1 VDAIDEEP
9 AVSELETALLRL
21 DDYVRQHHEDEDAY
35 EEELFERALDGNAP
49 EAVFH
54 ASLASTLRRMNARGT
69 LDVWLTASDVER
81 IRASGLK
88 TVFMEWNPADQA
100 PLDLP
105 PDTDLLI
112 TRIPLP
118 LEGVRTVEAEVYS
131 IDGTLLKRMP
141 DVLFDRADGAAYAC
155 CEAELART
163 AASAP
168 KTITKLFA
176 VTDTERRLIVELP
189 S

>member
-1 VDAIDEEP
+1 MSD
-9 AVSELETALLRL
+9 LETALARL
-21 DDYVRQHHEDEDAY
+21 DDYVRLQDEDQEAY
-35 EEELFERALDGNAP
+35 EEELFDRALEGNAP

-54 ASLASTLRRMNARGT
+54 ASLTSTLRRMDARGT
-69 LDVWLTASDVER
+69 LDVWLTAHDVAR
-81 IRASGLK
+81 IRASGIKAVYL
-88 TVFMEWNPADQA
+88 EWDPEDTS

-105 PDTDLLI
+105 PDADVMIML
-112 TRIPLP
+112 IPLP
-118 LEGVRTVEAEVYS
+118 LEGVRTLEAEIYS
-131 IDGTLLKRMP
+131 LDGTLLKRMP
-141 DVLFDRADGAAYAC
+141 DILFDREDGAAYAC

-168 KTITKLFA
+168 KTITKVYA

>member
-1 VDAIDEEP
+1 MSNV
-9 AVSELETALLRL
+9 ETALSRL
-21 DDYVRQHHEDEDAY
+21 DDYVRRRDEDESAY
-35 EEELFERALDGNAP
+35 EEELFARALEGNAP

-54 ASLASTLRRMNARGT
+54 AGLASTLRRMDARGT
-69 LDVWLTASDVER
+69 LNVWITASDVER
-81 IRASGLK
+81 LRASDLK
-88 TVFMEWNPADQA
+88 TVFMEYDPEDRE

-112 TRIPLP
+112 MRIPLP
-118 LEGVRTVEAEVYS
+118 LEGVRSLEAEVYS

-141 DVLFDRADGAAYAC
+141 DVLFDREDGAAYAC

-163 AASAP
+163 ASSAP
-168 KTITKLFA
+168 KTITKVYA
-176 VTDTERRLIVELP
+176 VTDTERRLIIELP

>member
-1 VDAIDEEP
+1 MSNAEN
-9 AVSELETALLRL
+9 ALSRL
-21 DDYVRQHHEDEDAY
+21 DDYVRLSQEDEDAY
-35 EEELFERALDGNAP
+35 EEELFERALEGHAS

-54 ASLASTLRRMNARGT
+54 AGLASTLRRMNARGT
-69 LDVWLTASDVER
+69 LDLWLTARDVER

-88 TVFMEWNPADQA
+88 TFFMEFKPDDTT
-100 PLDLP
+100 PFDLP
-105 PDTDLLI
+105 PDADLLI

-118 LEGVRTVEAEVYS
+118 LEGVRNLEAEVYS

-141 DVLFDRADGAAYAC
+141 DVLFDREDGAAYAC

-163 AASAP
+163 AMNAP
-168 KTITKLFA
+168 KTITKVFA
-176 VTDTERRLIVELP
+176 VTDTERRLIIELP

>member
-1 VDAIDEEP
+1 
-9 AVSELETALLRL
+9 VSDLESALTRL
-21 DDYVRQHHEDEDAY
+21 DDYVRVRHEDDEAY
-35 EEELFERALDGNAP
+35 EEELFERALEGNAP

-54 ASLASTLRRMNARGT
+54 AGLASTLRRMNARGT
-69 LDVWLTASDVER
+69 LDLWLTARDVER

-88 TVFMEWNPADQA
+88 TVYLEWDPDDKE

-105 PDTDLLI
+105 ADTDLMI
-112 TRIPLP
+112 MRIPLP
-118 LEGVRTVEAEVYS
+118 LDGVRTLEAEIYAM
-131 IDGTLLKRMP
+131 DGTLLKRMP
-141 DVLFDRADGAAYAC
+141 DVLFDREEGAAYAC

-168 KTITKLFA
+168 KTITKVFA
-176 VTDTERRLIVELP
+176 VTDTERRLIAELP